1 LIMNVQHIRYFIAAC
16 QYKNISRAA
25 EKINVS
31 QSSISAAIKK
41 LEKRYGVPL
50 IKRQKIGFE
59 LTEEGEVFCALV
71 EKLSE
76 HIEQVENIMTDMT
89 NKHHTIRLGIP
100 PMAGS
105 ILLPTVL
112 SRFSSAYPEI
122 NTSYVEDGGN
132 ALFRQIKENVLD
144 IILVPE
150 NIAQITNDYNC
161 VTIAKY
167 EDVCCVSKEHPLA
180 KNKTISVDELSKYP
194 MVVFS
199 EKFYHHD
206 SIMDL
211 FEEENKK
218 PNICYRTTQ
227 LSIMEQLIVK
237 NNVVGFLFRERADQ
251 VPEIVGI
258 PFEPRRYTNIVLVW
272 KKGKYISSDMKK
284 LIRFFTEYNSI

>member
-1 LIMNVQHIRYFIAAC
+1 MMNVQHIRYFIAAC

-25 EKINVS
+25 EKINIS

-41 LEKRYGVPL
+41 LEKQYGVPL
-50 IKRQKIGFE
+50 IKRQKNGFE
-59 LTEEGEVFCALV
+59 LTEEGKTFFALV

-76 HIEQVENIMTDMT
+76 HIEQIENIMTDVA
-89 NKHHTIRLGIP
+89 NKHRSIRLGIP

-122 NTSYVEDGGN
+122 NISCVEDGGN
-132 ALFRQIKENVLD
+132 ALFRQMKENVLD

-150 NIAQITNDYNC
+150 NVAQINNDYNC
-161 VTIAKY
+161 VTVAKY

-180 KNKTISVDELSKYP
+180 KNKTISGDELLKYP

-199 EKFYHHD
+199 ESFYHHD
-206 SIMDL
+206 SIMKL
-211 FEEENKK
+211 FEGEDTK

-251 VPEIVGI
+251 VPEIVSI
-258 PFEPRRYTNIVLVW
+258 SFEPRRYTNIVLVW
-272 KKGKYISSDMKK
+272 KKEKHIPSDMKK
-284 LIRFFTEYNSI
+284 LIRFFTEHNSL

>member
-1 LIMNVQHIRYFIAAC
+1 MNVQHIRYFIAAC

-31 QSSISAAIKK
+31 QSSVSAAIKK

-59 LTEEGEVFCALV
+59 LTDEGKAFFALA

-76 HIEQVENIMTDMT
+76 HIEQVENIMTDMA

-105 ILLPTVL
+105 ILLPTML
-112 SRFSSAYPEI
+112 SHFSSKYPEI

-132 ALFRQIKENVLD
+132 ALFRKMKENLLD

-150 NIAQITNDYNC
+150 NIVQITNEYNC
-161 VTIAKY
+161 VTVAKF

-180 KNKTISVDELSKYP
+180 KNKTISTEELLKYP

-199 EKFYHHD
+199 ETFYHHD
-206 SIMDL
+206 DILNL
-211 FEEENKK
+211 FEEKDTK

-237 NNVVGFLFRERADQ
+237 NNAIGFLFKERADQ
-251 VPEIVGI
+251 VSEIVSI
-258 PFEPRRYTNIVLVW
+258 SFEPRRYTNIALVW
-272 KKGKYISSDMKK
+272 KKEKYIPSDMKK
-284 LIRFFTEYNSI
+284 LIHFFTECNSL